1 MRPTFFR
8 FVGRSC
14 LAAADVIYCVH
25 GKFPSTSGVALPC
38 GDMPVRPRLHRVA
51 PPAEERC
58 RCGASGGAVAV
69 AYAVTTRRGIVRV
82 SVSVA
87 PSRTTVMLCL

>member
-14 LAAADVIYCVH
+14 LAAA
-25 GKFPSTSGVALPC
+25 
-38 GDMPVRPRLHRVA
+38 
-51 PPAEERC
+51 ERR